1 MSAIRSVSGSH
12 RTRLLAVKRSEAA
25 ETRRHGDR
33 RSMFDRFV
41 QAAYHQVSRAPFFVL
56 CVCIVAAWLV
66 SFPLWDDHKEWQTV
80 IHTVASLLT
89 LLLVALL
96 ENAGRRAEE
105 AAQEKLN
112 VVAEALA
119 ELMSSESRQDPDLRD
134 AADRLREAVGLEG
147 RH

>member
-1 MSAIRSVSGSH
+1 MSVPGRVSI
-12 RTRLLAVKRSEAA
+12 RTRLPVVERSEAA
-25 ETRRHGDR
+25 KTRKQGDR
-33 RSMFDRFV
+33 RSLFDRFV
-41 QAAYHQVSRAPFFVL
+41 HTAYRGVSRAPFFVL
-56 CVCIVAAWLV
+56 CVFIVAVWLV
-66 SFPLWDDHKEWQTV
+66 SLPLWDDLKEWQTV
-80 IHTVASLLT
+80 IHTVTSVLT

-112 VVAEALA
+112 VIAEALA
-119 ELMSSESRQDPDLRD
+119 ELMSSGARQDPDLRV

>member
-1 MSAIRSVSGSH
+1 M
-12 RTRLLAVKRSEAA
+12 LAVNRSEAA
-25 ETRRHGDR
+25 KTRAQGDR
-33 RSMFDRFV
+33 RSLFDRFV
-41 QAAYHQVSRAPFFVL
+41 EATYHQVSRAPFFVL

-66 SFPLWDDHKEWQTV
+66 SFPLWEDHKEWHTI
-80 IHTVASLLT
+80 IHTVTSVLT

-112 VVAEALA
+112 VMAEALA
-119 ELMSSESRQDPDLRD
+119 ELMSSASRQDLDLRK
-134 AADRLREAVGLEG
+134 ATDRLREAVGLEA